1 MITGVS
7 FSPREPGRVLLLAVN
22 VIRHPEYTR
31 ARLAQTSER
40 LRNLVYPELRAPDE
54 LLLAG
59 PVDRIPLEDAA
70 ALDYRPAK
78 LGERLGPLWATYW
91 FRLRATVPDQ
101 WRGRRVDLLWGTA
114 AESTLWINGRSI
126 QGLHGSDPAQRP
138 DALLVEQARGG
149 EQLEVAIELAC
160 NGLFGQLEAPPE
172 LETCAIALYDEDAW
186 RLYHDFEILRALEAS
201 DTLEPSWAGL
211 LRSELNRFCNEHDP
225 AILAALY
232 EHHNGT
238 RAHEIAA
245 IGHAHIDTAWL
256 WPLAETYR
264 KLVRT
269 FSSQTR
275 YMDEYPE
282 FRFACSQAQ
291 QYAWIKERTPDL
303 WGRIRAKV
311 ENGQFVPVGGSW
323 VEPDCNIPSGESLL
337 RQFIHGQKF
346 FEDEFGIRCREF
358 WSPDAFGYCSQLPQ
372 LMRLAGI
379 TRFLTQKL
387 SWNRFNRPDSHT
399 FVWQGIDGSEVLGHF
414 PPADTYNSDVSVKEL
429 LYANREFKDHESS
442 GTSLLVYGYGDGG
455 GGPTRSMIESLRRA
469 RDLQGLPRT
478 RTATSDEFFEALEA
492 EDSDRPV
499 VVGELY
505 FEYHRG
511 VFTSQAFTKR
521 GNRVC
526 EQLLHDAEFL
536 ATARGEYPRDELD
549 RLWKLLLLQQFH
561 DILPGSSIGL
571 VYDDARRDFA
581 ELESSLTALIGS
593 GDTPVNTIGVARR
606 EVTNDPAGT
615 LVVVEASAYA
625 AGRIIES
632 DDAVAVD
639 GLTLRNEHLLV
650 RLGADGG
657 VESVV
662 DKATGRETLAAPG
675 NRLELYEDLPVNFD
689 AWDIDPFHLETRSD
703 CPPAD
708 SWAVVSEGPLRG
720 EVAFERRVGE
730 RSTMRQV
737 VRLDAGSRRVEFHTR
752 VEWHEK
758 HKLLKVCF
766 PLAVHSPK
774 ATYEMPFAYA
784 ERPTH
789 YSTSFDRARYEVPGH
804 RWVDLS
810 EHGFGAALLTDSKY
824 GYSCYGNELRISLLR
839 APKSPDPEADM
850 GSHQFAYALFPHT
863 GGWREGGV
871 VAQGMRFNAPLRWTS
886 GAPGA
891 SFASVDDPNVVL
903 DTIKRGERSDS
914 LVLRLYEAHGGRGV
928 ARLRLA
934 AAVERARLANALE
947 EELGDVELED
957 GVLVLP
963 YRPHEV
969 LTVLVD

>member
-1 MITGVS
+1 M
-7 FSPREPGRVLLLAVN
+7 
-22 VIRHPEYTR
+22 IRHPEYTR
-31 ARLAQTSER
+31 ARLAQTSAR
-40 LRNLVYPELRAPDE
+40 LRELVYPETRAPDE
-54 LLLAG
+54 LLIAG
-59 PVDRIPLEDAA
+59 PVGRIPVEEAES
-70 ALDYRPAK
+70 LDYRAAHP
-78 LGERLGPLWATYW
+78 GERLGPLWATYW
-91 FRLRATVPDQ
+91 FRVRATVPDE
-101 WRGRRVDLLWGTA
+101 WRGRRVDLLWA
-114 AESTLWINGRSI
+114 SEAESTLWIDGRSV
-126 QGLHGSDPAQRP
+126 QGLHGSDRAQRP
-138 DALLVEQARGG
+138 DARLIEQAHGG
-149 EQLEVAIELAC
+149 EQLELAIELAC
-160 NGLFGQLEAPPE
+160 NGLFGSLDAPPQLER
-172 LETCAIALYDEDAW
+172 CAIALYDGDAW
-186 RLYHDFEILRALEAS
+186 RLFHDFEILRALEAS
-201 DTLEPSWAGL
+201 DTLEPSWQGK

-238 RAHEIAA
+238 RAHELAA

-291 QYAWIKERTPDL
+291 QYAWIKERDPDL
-303 WGRIRAKV
+303 WERIRTKV

-337 RQFIHGQKF
+337 RQFIHGQRF

-372 LMRLAGI
+372 LMQLSGI

-399 FVWQGIDGSEVLGHF
+399 FIWQGIDGSEVLGHF
-414 PPADTYNSDVSVKEL
+414 PPVDTYNSDASVKEM
-429 LYANREFKDHESS
+429 LYADREFKDHESS

-455 GGPTRSMIESLRRA
+455 GGPTRAMIESLRRA

-478 RTATSDEFFEALEA
+478 RNATSNEFFEALEGETA
-492 EDSDRPV
+492 DRPV

-526 EQLLHDAEFL
+526 EQLLHDVEFL
-536 ATARGEYPRDELD
+536 ATARGDYPRAELD

-581 ELESSLTALIGS
+581 ELESSLAALIGS
-593 GDTPVNTIGVARR
+593 GETPVNTVGVPRH
-606 EVTNDPAGT
+606 EVTRDPTGR
-615 LVVVEASAYA
+615 LVVVEAEAYA
-625 AGRIIES
+625 AGRITES
-632 DDAVAVD
+632 DERVIVD
-639 GLTLRNEHLLV
+639 GLVLENAHLRV
-650 RLGADGG
+650 RLGEDGS

-662 DKATGRETLAAPG
+662 DKATGRETLAAHG
-675 NRLELYEDLPVNFD
+675 NRLELYEDLPVKFD
-689 AWDIDPFHLETRSD
+689 AWDIDPSHLETRQD
-703 CPPAD
+703 CAPAE
-708 SWAVVSEGPLRG
+708 SWSVVSDGPLRG
-720 EVAFERRVGE
+720 EIAFERRVGE
-730 RSTMRQV
+730 RSTLRQV
-737 VRLDAGSRRVEFHTR
+737 VRLDAGARRVEFHTT
-752 VEWHEK
+752 VDWHEE

-766 PLAVHSPK
+766 PLDVHSPN

-804 RWVDLS
+804 RWADLS

-824 GYSCYGNELRISLLR
+824 GYSCYGSELRISLLR

-850 GSHQFAYALFPHT
+850 GSHEFAYALFPHA
-863 GGWREGGV
+863 GGWREAGV
-871 VAQGMRFNAPLRWTS
+871 VAEGLRFNAPLRWTH
-886 GAPGA
+886 GTPDA
-891 SFASVDDPNVVL
+891 SFASVDDPNLVL
-903 DTIKRGERSDS
+903 DTIKRGERSDA
-914 LVLRLYEAHGGRGV
+914 LVLRLYEAHGGRGL
-928 ARLRLA
+928 ARVRLA
-934 AAVERARLANALE
+934 APFERARLANALE
-947 EELGDVELED
+947 EPTGDVELED
-957 GVLVLP
+957 GVLALP

>member
-1 MITGVS
+1 M
-7 FSPREPGRVLLLAVN
+7 
-22 VIRHPEYTR
+22 IRHPEYTR

-40 LRNLVYPELRAPDE
+40 LRALIYPETRTPDE
-54 LLLAG
+54 LLVAG
-59 PVDRIPLEDAA
+59 PVDRIAPEEAA
-70 ALDYRPAK
+70 ALDYRPAE

-91 FRLRATVPDQ
+91 FRLRAMVPEE
-101 WRGRRVDLLWGTA
+101 WRGRRVDLLWVTR
-114 AESTLWINGRSI
+114 AESTLWIDGRSV
-126 QGLHGSDPAQRP
+126 QGLHGTSPDERP
-138 DALLVEQARGG
+138 DALLLQDARGG
-149 EQLEVAIELAC
+149 EQLELAVELAC
-160 NGLFGQLEAPPE
+160 NGLFGDLGGSPE
-172 LETCAIALYDEDAW
+172 LERCELALQDGDAW
-186 RLYHDFEILRALEAS
+186 HLYFDFEILRALEAS
-201 DTLEPSWAGL
+201 EGLEPSWAGK
-211 LRSELNRFCNEHDP
+211 LRADLNRFCNEHDP

-238 RAHEIAA
+238 HAHETAA

-264 KLVRT
+264 KTVRT

-291 QYAWIKERTPDL
+291 QYAWIKERNPDL
-303 WGRIRAKV
+303 WERIRAKV
-311 ENGQFVPVGGSW
+311 AAGQFVPVGGSW

-337 RQFIHGQKF
+337 RQFIHGQRF

-358 WSPDAFGYCSQLPQ
+358 WSPDAFGYCNQLPQ
-372 LMRLAGI
+372 LMRLAGM

-414 PPADTYNSDVSVKEL
+414 PPVDTYNSDASVREL
-429 LYANREFKDHESS
+429 LYAQREFKDHDSS
-442 GTSLLVYGYGDGG
+442 KASLLVFGYGDGG
-455 GGPTRSMIESLRRA
+455 GGPTRAMLESLRRA

-492 EDSDRPV
+492 EDADRQV

-511 VFTSQAFTKR
+511 VYTSQAFTKR
-521 GNRVC
+521 GNRAS

-536 ATARGEYPRDELD
+536 ACLRGGEYPRAELD

-581 ELESSLTALIGS
+581 ELALGAQALIGD
-593 GDTPVNTIGVARR
+593 GAVPVNTTGVERR
-606 EVTNDPAGT
+606 EVVQDRSGELKVVAAPPYGAGA
-615 LVVVEASAYA
+615 VVDA
-625 AGRIIES
+625 
-632 DDAVAVD
+632 DDAVRVE
-639 GLTLRNEHLLV
+639 GLTLENARLRV
-650 RLGADGG
+650 RLSEAGS

-675 NRLELYEDLPVNFD
+675 NRLEVYEDRPVNFD
-689 AWDIDPFHLETRSD
+689 AWDIDPFHFETRRD

-708 SWAVVSEGPLRG
+708 SCEVVADGPLRA

-730 RSTMRQV
+730 ASTLRQV
-737 VRLDAGSRRVEFHTR
+737 VRLDACSRRLEFHTT
-752 VEWHEK
+752 VEWHEE
-758 HKLLKVCF
+758 HTLLKVCF
-766 PLAVHSPK
+766 PLDVRATN

-789 YSTSFDRARYEVPGH
+789 RSTSFDRARYEVPGH
-804 RWVDLS
+804 RFADVS
-810 EHGFGAALLTDSKY
+810 EHGFGATLLTDSKY
-824 GYSCYGNELRISLLR
+824 GYSCLGNELRISLLR
-839 APKSPDPEADM
+839 APKSPDPNADL
-850 GSHQFAYALFPHT
+850 GAHEFAYALLPHA
-863 GGWREGGV
+863 GGWREAGV
-871 VAQGMRFNAPLRWTS
+871 VAEGLRFNAPLRWVDV
-886 GAPGA
+886 APTG
-891 SFASVDDPNVVL
+891 SFASVDDANLVL
-903 DTIKRGERSDS
+903 DTVKRAERSDA

-928 ARLRLA
+928 ARVRLA
-934 AAVERARLANALE
+934 VPFERARLANALE
-947 EELGDVELED
+947 EETADVVALD
-957 GVLVLP
+957 GELVLP

-969 LTVLVD
+969 LTVVVR